1 MKSSCSDSCVVV
13 VGFNCWRWKFPVGC
27 RAGGS
32 RDGRLSRLAEQD
44 EMDYVDD
51 EDYGYEYEYTDYSED
66 EEEET
71 HHNKPVLLTIKYL

>member
-1 MKSSCSDSCVVV
+1 M
-13 VGFNCWRWKFPVGC
+13 
-27 RAGGS
+27 
-32 RDGRLSRLAEQD
+32 SRLAEQD

-71 HHNKPVLLTIKYL
+71 HHNKPVLLTFKYL